1 MLHIGKGQLVV
12 FIVTLIATLATD
24 LLLGIAIG
32 IAVKIFMHLTSGV
45 HAGNLFKPH
54 ADIETC
60 PERGHPVVRV
70 RKAVVF
76 SNWLPLRKQLLALR
90 NHSCVRV
97 CLANTH
103 FVDHSVMKKLE
114 EMVQDWKLE
123 NRELIIEGLDG
134 HRAVSDH
141 PQAAR
146 LQTAL
151 RA

>member
-1 MLHIGKGQLVV
+1 MFHVGKGQLLV
-12 FIVTLIATLATD
+12 FIATLVATLATD
-24 LLLGIAIG
+24 LLLGIAFG
-32 IAVKIFMHLTSGV
+32 IAVKMVLHLCNGV
-45 HAGNLFKPH
+45 HPANLLKPH

-60 PERGHPVVRV
+60 PEHGHPVVRV

-90 NHSCVRV
+90 DHPRVRV

-103 FVDHSVMKKLE
+103 LVDHSVMKKLE

-123 NRELIIEGLDG
+123 NRELILEGLDD
-134 HRAVSDH
+134 HAPVSDH

-146 LQTAL
+146 LQRV